1 MECAAEVSVHANRA
15 DGAGCVVVSR
25 SAHTY
30 VLDGIEVVLTVPE
43 GLRVPRELVLRR
55 SSDDAEGRFVHVG
68 AKAVRAPQKRKPQ
81 QAKPLTKI
89 PEDWLPPDD
98 EVERAQAKCPSVA
111 IEFET
116 AQFVDWA
123 ISKGE
128 KRADWLAAWRGWI
141 RRTHQRNLEQG
152 WKPKSTPAAEDARAR
167 WCRLHGITVE
177 EYEQRK
183 GDAEWLERIKRRGVV
198 A

>member
-1 MECAAEVSVHANRA
+1 MSRA
-15 DGAGCVVVSR
+15 
-25 SAHTY
+25 AHTY
-30 VLDGIEVVLTVPE
+30 VLDGIEAVLTVPE
-43 GLRVPRELVLRR
+43 GIRVPRELVLRR
-55 SSDDAEGRFVHVG
+55 LADDAEGRFVHVG
-68 AKAVRAPQKRKPQ
+68 VKAVRAAQKRKPQ
-81 QAKPLTKI
+81 QARPLAKI
-89 PEDWLPPDD
+89 PEDWLPPDA
-98 EVERAQAKCPSVA
+98 EVERAQVAAPSVS

-141 RRTHQRNLEQG
+141 RRTHQRNLEAG
-152 WKPKSTPAAEDARAR
+152 WKPKATAAPRDEDARAK
-167 WCRLHGITVE
+167 WCRLHGVTVE

-183 GDAEWLERIKRRGVV
+183 GDAVWLERIKRRGVV

>member
-1 MECAAEVSVHANRA
+1 M
-15 DGAGCVVVSR
+15 SR

-30 VLDGIEVVLTVPE
+30 ALDGIEVVLTVPE

-55 SSDDAEGRFVHVG
+55 SADDAAGKFLHVG
-68 AKAVRAPQKRKPQ
+68 VKAVRAPQKRKPVQ
-81 QAKPLTKI
+81 GKPLVKI
-89 PEDWLPPDD
+89 AEDWLPPEH
-98 EVERAQAKCPSVA
+98 EVAQLNVTAPSVN

-141 RRTHQRNLEQG
+141 RRTHQRNVEQG
-152 WKPKSTPAAEDARAR
+152 WKEKVGAPRDEDARAK
-167 WCRLHGITVE
+167 WCRLHGVTVE
-177 EYEQRK
+177 EYEARK

>member
-1 MECAAEVSVHANRA
+1 M
-15 DGAGCVVVSR
+15 
-25 SAHTY
+25 
-30 VLDGIEVVLTVPE
+30 PE

-55 SSDDAEGRFVHVG
+55 SADDAEGRFVHVG
-68 AKAVRAPQKRKPQ
+68 VKAVRAAQKRKPQ
-81 QAKPLTKI
+81 QGKPLVKI
-89 PEDWLPPDD
+89 PEDWLPPEH
-98 EVERAQAKCPSVA
+98 EVTQANTKAPSVNV
-111 IEFET
+111 EFET

-152 WKPKSTPAAEDARAR
+152 WKPKAAVAPRDEDARAR
-167 WCRLHGITVE
+167 WCRLHGVTVE

-183 GDAEWLERIKRRGVV
+183 GDAVWLERIKRRGVV

>member
-1 MECAAEVSVHANRA
+1 MT
-15 DGAGCVVVSR
+15 R

-30 VLDGIEVVLTVPE
+30 RLGDVEVVLTVPE
-43 GLRVPRELVLRR
+43 GIRVPRLLTLR
-55 SSDDAEGRFVHVG
+55 STGDGSEAVFEHFGV
-68 AKAVRAPQKRKPQ
+68 KAVRAPVKRKPQ
-81 QAKPLTKI
+81 QARPLAKI
-89 PEDWLPPDD
+89 AEDWLPPDV
-98 EVERAQAKCPSVA
+98 EVERAQAAAPSVN

-152 WKPKSTPAAEDARAR
+152 WKPSQVAKPRADESALER
-167 WCRLHGITVE
+167 WCRRRGITVDE
-177 EYEQRK
+177 FERRK
-183 GDAEWLERIKRRGVV
+183 DEPGWLDRMKQQGI

>member
-1 MECAAEVSVHANRA
+1 M
-15 DGAGCVVVSR
+15 SR

-30 VLDGIEVVLTVPE
+30 VLDDAEVILTVPE
-43 GLRVPRELVLRR
+43 GVRVPRVLTLRSTSEGSEL
-55 SSDDAEGRFVHVG
+55 AFEHVG
-68 AKAVRAPQKRKPQ
+68 VKAVRAPVKRKPQ
-81 QAKPLTKI
+81 QARPLVKI
-89 PEDWLPPDD
+89 PEDWLPPDV
-98 EVERAQAKCPSVA
+98 EVERAQVAAPSVNV
-111 IEFET
+111 EFET

-141 RRTHQRNLEQG
+141 RRTHQRNVEAG
-152 WKPKSTPAAEDARAR
+152 WKPKSTPPAEDARAR

-177 EYEQRK
+177 EYEARK